1 MLINVH
7 LIAYKSST
15 YQAVL
20 AIFMAM
26 NAATS
31 AHLLAMPEAAAHPV
45 SSPERAAGTDSDPQE
60 TQEWH
65 DAFKALV
72 AAQGTARARHIL
84 DSLVVLSRE
93 QRVGWQPELT
103 TPYLNSIHVSQ
114 QPNFPGDLAIEE
126 KLGSL
131 MRWNAL
137 AMVAKANAAEMGG
150 SSELGGHIASYASAA
165 DLFEVGYNHF
175 FRGRVDPIDT
185 NARQFFDMPPL
196 EKLAPSGGSA
206 AHAVA
211 SVGASLGDLVFFQP
225 HSSPGV
231 YARAYLEGRLTEQDL
246 DFYRREI
253 EAPQHG
259 ARGLSSYPHPWL
271 MPDFWQFPTGSMG
284 IGPISSIYHARFM
297 RYLTHR
303 NLLNCS
309 QRKVWGVFGDGEMD
323 EPESMSALTLAS
335 REGLDNLVWVVNCN
349 LQRLDGP
356 VRGNGRI
363 IDELERLFSGA
374 GWHVIKL
381 IWGSDWDGLF
391 ARDTAGALAR
401 TFASTVDGQMQT
413 FAAKDGRYNRD
424 SFFGQSPELAALA
437 QGMTD
442 EQIDRLK
449 RGGHDIVKIHAAY
462 AAAAAHSGQ
471 PTVILAHTKK
481 GYGMGNAGQGK
492 MTTHSQKKL
501 DEDELIAYRNR
512 FNLPLTDEQAKTL
525 CYFKPDDDSPE
536 MQYLRQRRAALG
548 GHLPKRYTAANTVP
562 VPPLMPPAAQG
573 AMAEFAANTG
583 SGAGNSNVGSVAN
596 SYAHFALHANGKEMS
611 TTMAFVRM
619 LGGLLKD
626 AQLGPRIVPI
636 VADEARTFG
645 MANLF
650 KQVGIYSSVGQRY
663 APEDIGSVLSYRE
676 ALDGQILEE
685 GISEAGAIASWTA
698 AATSYSVHGLA
709 MLPFYI
715 YYSMFGFQRV
725 GDAIWAAADQ
735 RARGFLLGATSGR
748 TTLGG
753 EGLQHQDGS
762 SHLVAATIPNCK
774 AYDPA
779 FAGELAVILD
789 QGMRNMLVDQRDVF
803 YYITLMNESYA
814 QPNLLPEAHQGVIRG
829 CYKYSSTLRPYDG
842 DIAPKNLK
850 NITLLGSGAIL
861 TEVVKAAAQLEA
873 LGYAVDVVSVTS
885 WSELAR
891 DGAACEAAS
900 TAASPVATA
909 TSFAAPNPVRP
920 EPVEG
925 FTKPWLQQVL
935 SQTSGPIVAAT
946 DYVRALPESV
956 RAYLPA
962 GRSYATL
969 GTDGFGRSDT
979 RAALRAY
986 FQVDAAAIVQRALA
1000 IQ

>member
-1 MLINVH
+1 
-7 LIAYKSST
+7 
-15 YQAVL
+15 
-20 AIFMAM
+20 M
-26 NAATS
+26 NA
-31 AHLLAMPEAAAHPV
+31 P
-45 SSPERAAGTDSDPQE
+45 DPIALTLTHDADPAE
-60 TQEWH
+60 TQEWR
-65 DAFKALV
+65 DAFTALV
-72 AAQGTARARHIL
+72 SAQGPQRARQIL
-84 DSLVVLSRE
+84 DSLVALSRE

-103 TPYLNSIHVSQ
+103 TPYVNSIHVSQ
-114 QPNFPGDLAIEE
+114 QPRFPGDLAIEE

-137 AMVAKANAAEMGG
+137 AMVAKANAAYG
-150 SSELGGHIASYASAA
+150 ELGGHIASYASAA

-175 FRGRVDPIDT
+175 FK
-185 NARQFFDMPPL
+185 ARD
-196 EKLAPSGGSA
+196 
-206 AHAVA
+206 VA
-211 SVGASLGDLVFFQP
+211 NGDQHGGDLVFFQP

-231 YARAYLEGRLTEQDL
+231 YARAFLEGRLTEQDL
-246 DFYRREI
+246 NFYRREI

-297 RYLTHR
+297 RYLTDR
-303 NLLNCS
+303 NLLDCTA
-309 QRKVWGVFGDGEMD
+309 RKVWGVFGDGEMD

-374 GWHVIKL
+374 GWKVIKL

-391 ARDTAGALAR
+391 ARDVTGALAK
-401 TFASTVDGQMQT
+401 TFANTVDGQMQT

-424 SFFGQSPELAALA
+424 TFFGQTPELAALA

-462 AAAAAHSGQ
+462 AAAAAHMGQ

-525 CYFKPDDDSPE
+525 SYYKPDESSAE
-536 MQYLRQRRAALG
+536 MQYLRARRANLG
-548 GHLPKRYTAANTVP
+548 GHLPKRYTAAQVVP
-562 VPPLMPPAAQG
+562 VPALTR
-573 AMAEFAANTG
+573 AESEG
-583 SGAGNSNVGSVAN
+583 N
-596 SYAHFALHANGKEMS
+596 SYAQFALQADGKEMS

-626 AQLGPRIVPI
+626 KLLGPRIVPI

-676 ALDGQILEE
+676 AKDGQILEE

-753 EGLQHQDGS
+753 EGLQHQDGT

-779 FAGELAVILD
+779 FAGELAVIID
-789 QGMRNMLVDQRDVF
+789 HGMREMMVEQQDVF
-803 YYITLMNESYA
+803 YYITLMNENYA
-814 QPNLLPEAHQGVIRG
+814 QPSLPSGVEPDVIRG
-829 CYKYSSTLRPYDG
+829 CYKFKSYRPS
-842 DIAPKNLK
+842 LK
-850 NITLLGSGAIL
+850 GSRAVTLLGSGAIL
-861 TEVVKAAAQLEA
+861 TEVVKAAELLVDQ
-873 LGYAVDVVSVTS
+873 GFSVDVLSVTS

-891 DGAACEAAS
+891 EGAACG
-900 TAASPVATA
+900 SP
-909 TSFAAPNPVRP
+909 TSSFIA
-920 EPVEG
+920 
-925 FTKPWLQQVL
+925 QQL
-935 SQTSGPIVAAT
+935 AQTRGPIIAAT
-946 DYVRALPESV
+946 DYVRAVPESV

-962 GRSYATL
+962 GRAYITL

-979 RAALRAY
+979 RAALREFFGVNSLSIAKAAVAVAEAANEAA
-986 FQVDAAAIVQRALA
+986 VDAVPL
-1000 IQ
+1000 